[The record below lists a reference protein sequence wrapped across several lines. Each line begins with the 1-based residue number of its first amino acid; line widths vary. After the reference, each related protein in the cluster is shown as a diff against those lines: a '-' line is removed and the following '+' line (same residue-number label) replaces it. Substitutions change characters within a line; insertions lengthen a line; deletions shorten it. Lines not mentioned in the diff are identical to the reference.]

1 MSRQRNRSFA
11 IRAKAFRAGE
21 ARARSR
27 AKTLCDQI
35 DRWLGLSK
43 ALAKRLPDRRDPDR
57 IEHSLESMLRQR
69 GENRAFVVAG
79 GHRRVD
85 MPKIISRHAP
95 HQILAF
101 DGFPVGA
108 LCA

>member
-11 IRAKAFRAGE
+11 IRAKAFRGGE
-21 ARARSR
+21 AG

-43 ALAKRLPDRRDPDR
+43 ALAKRLPDLRDPDR

-85 MPKIISRHAP
+85 MPKINSRHAP

>member
-11 IRAKAFRAGE
+11 IRAKAFRGGE
-21 ARARSR
+21 AG

-43 ALAKRLPDRRDPDR
+43 ALAKRLPDLRDPDR

-79 GHRRVD
+79 GRR
-85 MPKIISRHAP
+85 K
-95 HQILAF
+95 
-101 DGFPVGA
+101 G
-108 LCA
+108 